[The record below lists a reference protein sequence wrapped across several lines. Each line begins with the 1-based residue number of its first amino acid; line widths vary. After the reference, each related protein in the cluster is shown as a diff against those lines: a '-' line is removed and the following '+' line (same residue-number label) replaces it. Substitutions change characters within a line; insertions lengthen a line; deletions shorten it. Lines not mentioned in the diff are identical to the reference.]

1 MSHTPSPLSQ
11 VHLVMDAYRS
21 RHSSYFYNIR
31 EHRSVITLGKKILST
46 HLFEWEVNPFDPSE
60 RDTFEH
66 GSINSQYELTIHGI
80 EFEHKYLNLLRNRFR
95 YDDDFR
101 LLCQDNVQYQP
112 SYIPWSL
119 EERIKKL
126 EEYDDFLKL
135 GIDLRKDAVL
145 EETVEILV
153 SSHSELSYLERLLD
167 ESSLFKRTYPGN
179 IADTENP
186 DDTEDT
192 EEEKREEDEAKEKAE
207 ETYFAMESDFDA
219 PDSGF
224 EQIEALNDDFEV
236 PEYTEYREEETSGN
250 RVRVYTPYKV
260 LGIKFVLKQID
271 LNDRIPNGSVVLQV
285 DDDSI
290 EYVDIY
296 CNTESRSKLS
306 FHLWSCTSANFAQ
319 NVADFIDYRYRI
331 PRFAAFVE
339 RIFDHICPKAKS
351 PTDVAA
357 AAVRHAC
364 IKHPYE
370 QADAITS
377 RMLDFVCLN
386 RINPVLELV
395 SPPQLEVRLGRSV
408 RLQTRYYPD
417 MGRRDLKLYCRTS
430 RDQIAAVNITP
441 EYAEIKALAVGDTEL
456 YFFDGISDRKFH
468 SVAVSVIN
476 PVYCTQIVVQ
486 PDTVIMPARATTE
499 VSLFYEPKEALD
511 AASLNWSTDNPSVA
525 EPVGSCQILSGQPGT
540 AHITVQGEDV
550 QTQLNVIVK
559 PRIKSIQTDKP
570 RYEAYVNQIVPI
582 SITTLPADCYDN
594 SIDAR
599 IRDTAILSINSQGQ
613 FVARSQGVTTVTL
626 CSKAEPG
633 VSTSFEVKVD
643 FMPEPKTPAIKHFF
657 SLLVLWL
664 LLCWA
669 AYLPLLIFAG
679 QLYFAGRAV
688 SENKGNVITV
698 AAVLLLQLLFQ
709 LFIL

>member
-31 EHRSVITLGKKILST
+31 EHRSVITLGKKILNT

-66 GSINSQYELTIHGI
+66 GSINSQYELTIHGT

-126 EEYDDFLKL
+126 EEYDNFLKL

-153 SSHSELSYLERLLD
+153 SSHSDLSYLERLLD

-179 IADTENP
+179 IADTEKYP
-186 DDTEDT
+186 EEFEEDFEDVEVPEDIEFP
-192 EEEKREEDEAKEKAE
+192 EEEKREEE
-207 ETYFAMESDFDA
+207 YFK
-219 PDSGF
+219 
-224 EQIEALNDDFEV
+224 V
-236 PEYTEYREEETSGN
+236 PEHTEYCAEETSGN
-250 RVRVYTPYKV
+250 RVRIYTPYKV

-364 IKHPYE
+364 IKNPYE
-370 QADAITS
+370 QADAITG

-511 AASLNWSTDNPSVA
+511 AASLNWITDNPSVA

-550 QTQLNVIVK
+550 QTQFNVIVK

-594 SIDAR
+594 SMDAR